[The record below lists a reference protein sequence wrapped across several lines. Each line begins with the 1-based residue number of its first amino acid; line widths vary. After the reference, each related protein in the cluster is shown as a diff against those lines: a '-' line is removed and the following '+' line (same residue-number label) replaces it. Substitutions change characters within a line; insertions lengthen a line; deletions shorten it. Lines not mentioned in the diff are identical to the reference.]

1 MPRAAAPASSPTILL
16 SAFRSYRQSVRVK
29 DGLVPAG
36 IAGRCAIPDPALR
49 CRSPVSVIET
59 TETTMTDPFDIH
71 AEIAELRAE
80 ITNCLLT
87 REELADALRR
97 LEDLLAEL
105 ERRRREEEGA

>member
-1 MPRAAAPASSPTILL
+1 
-16 SAFRSYRQSVRVK
+16 
-29 DGLVPAG
+29 
-36 IAGRCAIPDPALR
+36 
-49 CRSPVSVIET
+49 
-59 TETTMTDPFDIH
+59 MTNSFDIH

-97 LEDLLAEL
+97 LEDLLAEV